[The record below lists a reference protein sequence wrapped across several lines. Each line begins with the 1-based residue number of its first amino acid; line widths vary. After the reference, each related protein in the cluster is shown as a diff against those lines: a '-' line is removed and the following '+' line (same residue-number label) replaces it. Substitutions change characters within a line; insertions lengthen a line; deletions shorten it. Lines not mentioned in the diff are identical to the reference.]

1 MGSPRNITLLDGV
14 ENRLFAM
21 KPQSYMPG
29 TGRSWIMRAAIAV
42 AIVVGVYLV
51 FEFGRIQAN
60 YNIADAIE
68 EKQGYNSEIDGLENR
83 ISVLKQEIAL
93 LETHREIDQEAY
105 KVVEADL
112 IDLQRKIQEQRDAI
126 AFYRGIVSP
135 SDGGRGLRVQ
145 DFKVTRGKDERQ
157 FHMRLV
163 LVQVMQHDRSVKGEV
178 EFSLEGSQDGVAT
191 TYSLEELLPTD
202 AKSNW
207 PFAFRYFQDF
217 DRVLILPAGFTPEK
231 INIEVKS
238 RTKSIASVKQ
248 SFLWQSA
255 LS

>member
-1 MGSPRNITLLDGV
+1 
-14 ENRLFAM
+14 
-21 KPQSYMPG
+21 MPG
-29 TGRSWIMRAAIAV
+29 TGRSGVMRVAVAI
-42 AIVVGVYLV
+42 AIVVGIYLV
-51 FEFGRIQAN
+51 FEFGRIRAD

-68 EKQGYNSEIDGLENR
+68 QNQEFNSEIKGLENQ
-83 ISVLKQEIAL
+83 IAELNQEIAL
-93 LETHREIDQEAY
+93 LETHREIDVEAY

-135 SDGGRGLRVQ
+135 ADGGRGLRVQ
-145 DFKVTRGKDERQ
+145 DFKVTKGKKEGQ

-163 LVQVMQHDRSVKGEV
+163 LVQVMQHDRSVKGDV
-178 EFSLEGSQDGVAT
+178 EFSLEGSQDGKAK
-191 TYSLEELLPTD
+191 TYSLQELQPTD
-202 AKSNW
+202 AKNNW

-217 DRVLILPAGFTPEK
+217 DRELILPSGFTPEK

-255 LS
+255 QS

>member
-1 MGSPRNITLLDGV
+1 
-14 ENRLFAM
+14 
-21 KPQSYMPG
+21 MPG
-29 TGRSWIMRAAIAV
+29 TGRSGVMRVAVAI
-42 AIVVGVYLV
+42 AIVVGIYLV
-51 FEFGRIQAN
+51 FEFGRIRAD

-68 EKQGYNSEIDGLENR
+68 QNQEFNSEIKGLENQ
-83 ISVLKQEIAL
+83 IAELNQEIAL
-93 LETHREIDQEAY
+93 LETHREIDVEAY

-135 SDGGRGLRVQ
+135 ADGGRGLRVQ
-145 DFKVTRGKDERQ
+145 DFKVTKGKKEGQ

-163 LVQVMQHDRSVKGEV
+163 LVQVMQHDRSVKGDV
-178 EFSLEGSQDGVAT
+178 EFSLEGSQDGKAK
-191 TYSLEELLPTD
+191 TYSLQELQPTD
-202 AKSNW
+202 AKNNW

-217 DRVLILPAGFTPEK
+217 DRELILPTGFTPEK

-248 SFLWQSA
+248 SFLWQTAQS
-255 LS
+255 

>member
-1 MGSPRNITLLDGV
+1 
-14 ENRLFAM
+14 M

-191 TYSLEELLPTD
+191 TYSLKELLPTD

>member
-1 MGSPRNITLLDGV
+1 
-14 ENRLFAM
+14 
-21 KPQSYMPG
+21 
-29 TGRSWIMRAAIAV
+29 MRVAVAI
-42 AIVVGVYLV
+42 AIVVGIYLV
-51 FEFGRIQAN
+51 FEFGRIRAD

-68 EKQGYNSEIDGLENR
+68 QNQEYNSEIKGLENQ
-83 ISVLKQEIAL
+83 IAELNQEIAL
-93 LETHREIDQEAY
+93 LETHREIDVEAY

-135 SDGGRGLRVQ
+135 ADGGRGLRVQ
-145 DFKVTRGKDERQ
+145 DFKVTKGKKEGQ

-163 LVQVMQHDRSVKGEV
+163 LVQVMQHDRSVKGDV
-178 EFSLEGSQDGVAT
+178 EFSLEGSQDGKAK
-191 TYSLEELLPTD
+191 TYSLQELQPTD
-202 AKSNW
+202 AKNNW

-217 DRVLILPAGFTPEK
+217 DRELILPSGFTPEK

-248 SFLWQSA
+248 SFLWQTA
-255 LS
+255 QG

>member
-1 MGSPRNITLLDGV
+1 
-14 ENRLFAM
+14 
-21 KPQSYMPG
+21 MPG
-29 TGRSWIMRAAIAV
+29 MGRSGVMRVAVAI
-42 AIVVGVYLV
+42 AIVVGIYLV
-51 FEFGRIQAN
+51 FEFGRIRAD

-68 EKQGYNSEIDGLENR
+68 QKQEYNSEINGLENQ
-83 ISVLKQEIAL
+83 IAELNQEIAL
-93 LETHREIDQEAY
+93 LETHREIDVEAY

-135 SDGGRGLRVQ
+135 ADGGRGLRVQ
-145 DFKVTRGKDERQ
+145 DFKVTKGKKEGQ

-163 LVQVMQHDRSVKGEV
+163 LVQVMQHDRSVKGDV
-178 EFSLEGSQDGVAT
+178 EFSLEGSQDGKAK
-191 TYSLEELLPTD
+191 TYSLQELQPTD

-217 DRVLILPAGFTPEK
+217 DRELILPTGFTPEK

-248 SFLWQSA
+248 SFLWQTAQS
-255 LS
+255 